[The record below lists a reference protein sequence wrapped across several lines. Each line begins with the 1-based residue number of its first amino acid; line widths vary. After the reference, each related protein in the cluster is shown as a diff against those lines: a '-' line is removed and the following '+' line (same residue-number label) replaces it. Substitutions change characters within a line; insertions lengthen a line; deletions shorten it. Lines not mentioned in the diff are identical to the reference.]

1 MRITRS
7 RTNCLLTLA
16 AFISL
21 TGLSAAVQAQADNE
35 AILNNIRPVGQV
47 CLVGQACNP
56 AARTNTA
63 ATQAAA
69 VAAPQAVAVPVV
81 SVEVVAAAAPAAVA
95 VVAAPVVVAAPAFDA
110 AAAYQMSCFACHSTG
125 AAGAPKTGDKTAWDQ
140 KMAKGIDA
148 VVANAMNGINAMP
161 AKGMCMTCTE
171 DNMRTLIQFMLDG
184 G

>member
-1 MRITRS
+1 MRITCS

-56 AARTNTA
+56 AAA
-63 ATQAAA
+63 ATQTAAE
-69 VAAPQAVAVPVV
+69 AAPRAVTVPVA

-95 VVAAPVVVAAPAFDA
+95 VVAAPVVAAAPAFDA

-125 AAGAPKTGDKTAWDQ
+125 VAGAPKTGDKTAWDQ

-148 VVANAMNGINAMP
+148 VVANTMNGINAMP